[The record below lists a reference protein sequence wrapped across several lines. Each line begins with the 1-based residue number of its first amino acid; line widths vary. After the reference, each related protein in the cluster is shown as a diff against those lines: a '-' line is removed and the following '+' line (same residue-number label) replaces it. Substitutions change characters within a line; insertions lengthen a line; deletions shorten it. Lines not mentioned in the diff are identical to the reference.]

1 MFCPRTSF
9 ALGLD
14 WTLNCRSI
22 HANNTFKRV
31 LRPHFCFKSPALHS
45 LPGVTSTRTNNESND
60 RIWARYDFWLIT
72 WNWETFILWLLTP
85 PPPSVNPSV
94 HPSSKLLLWQTRRVV
109 WTLNNSADVSAKDP
123 DLDANEIDVARPH
136 MWQTCS
142 CSCHYTQL
150 NTRTRAKRQINLD
163 PSKLIC
169 QVQFGG
175 CKFGTNKPLFMR

>member
-14 WTLNCRSI
+14 WTPNCRSI

-94 HPSSKLLLWQTRRVV
+94 HPSSKLLLWQARRVV

-123 DLDANEIDVARPH
+123 RPRCKWHWRRPPAHVADLQLQLPLY
-136 MWQTCS
+136 S
-142 CSCHYTQL
+142 TQH
-150 NTRTRAKRQINLD
+150 
-163 PSKLIC
+163 
-169 QVQFGG
+169 
-175 CKFGTNKPLFMR
+175 TNKS